1 MASNYSPKIVTDGL
15 VLCLDAA
22 DKVSYPGSG
31 TTLTDLSGNGYNG
44 TLTTAAICTDEVG
57 VMTFAPHRSIDF
69 GSLGT
74 SGEYSQSTISLWWL
88 KQAQTDS
95 YGNLFDCNYDIT
107 AVNKGPRFEVA
118 LAETYVGVYLAS
130 DDGDYG
136 GVNGGTGLSSDVWYN
151 SSLTFTT
158 DPGVSQTSI
167 SYLNGVYNN
176 TAGTINSDYIW
187 DGDIGALSLGR
198 GFTSARYFTGKIANF
213 QIYNRVLSAKE
224 ISQNFNAQR
233 SRFGV

>member
-1 MASNYSPKIVTDGL
+1 MGASGGPDLVQDGL
-15 VLCLDAA
+15 VLSLDAA
-22 DKVSYPGSG
+22 SKNSYPGSG

-118 LAETYVGVYLAS
+118 LAETYVGFYLAS
-130 DDGDYG
+130 DGGDYG
-136 GVNGGTGLSSDVWYN
+136 SISGGTGLSSDVWYN
-151 SSLTFTT
+151 SSLTITT
-158 DPGVSQTSI
+158 DPGVSQTKI
-167 SYLNGVYNN
+167 SYKNGAIY
-176 TAGTINSDYIW
+176 TSAGTINSDYIW

>member
-1 MASNYSPKIVTDGL
+1 MAQEYGPKIVTDGL

-118 LAETYVGVYLAS
+118 LAETAVGFYLAS
-130 DDGDYG
+130 DDGDYQGVG
-136 GVNGGTGLSSDVWYN
+136 GVTVSSDVWYN
-151 SSLTFTT
+151 SSLTITT
-158 DPGVSQTSI
+158 DPGVSQTKI
-167 SYLNGVYNN
+167 IYLNGAIYTSGV
-176 TAGTINSDYIW
+176 TPNSDYIW

-198 GFTSARYFTGKIANF
+198 GFQSTRYFTGKIANF

-224 ISQNFNAQR
+224 VSQNFNAQR
-233 SRFGV
+233 SRFSI